1 MNDPSRRPALFA
13 TFRRPFPVAAIVA
26 LLVSLPG
33 GPPAAAVSPGDGDKD
48 LTPPTETAYAVL
60 QDRPDRLIVELPNRL
75 IVAAQ
80 RVPLQPVVSVQA
92 WTKTGSI
99 YEQEYTGAG
108 LSHFL
113 EHLISGGTTST
124 TPEADSNDIL
134 QRIGA
139 QTNAATS
146 LDTVRYYI
154 NTTADHTDDAI
165 DRVSDWM
172 QNSTIPQAEYDRERD
187 VIQREFDMGQG
198 DPGRIFWKLTQQA
211 RFTAHP
217 ARHPTIGYLDE
228 FMDVS
233 RDEIVDFYHRMY
245 PPNNV
250 VFVVAGDIDPKAVVD
265 RVAELWADAQ
275 PRELPE
281 VSLPIEP
288 ALTEPVNVTGSAD
301 VQRTR
306 LRMVFPGVKLG
317 AEHDYALDLL
327 SAVLGQGQSSRLV
340 QDLRDERG
348 WVTSID
354 AYNWSA
360 SWGEG
365 FFGVDAELTD
375 DFQPLDGMDAA
386 SVEEARIASVAKV
399 VHDQLER
406 VKTEPVTQAE
416 LDRVKRQVKS
426 RIAQSGQSAAS
437 VASSLAR
444 DIIST
449 RDPDYSQKYLA
460 AIDGITPADLMA
472 AADAVI
478 DFNQQITVV
487 LNPLSEDG
495 EVTTMD
501 RDDDVDPATLPA
513 ERVDLDN
520 AALVGDLRAALAKA
534 DADAETIATDG
545 PVRFTLDNGL
555 RVILQR
561 STVVPAV
568 AIDLYWVGGL
578 LADTPGQEGVANAT
592 ATMLTRGFAG
602 RTNADIAAQVESLG
616 ASLGSGGG
624 NNTSFIQAGAL
635 AEDLDTVLGLVA
647 DAATAPDFPADEW
660 DRLRSRLVAAIESRG
675 DRWNTEV
682 GDHFRRAYYGGTTW
696 ETAPSGEA
704 EVVAALTPD
713 QLKAFHFA
721 TLDPRQAV
729 LAVVGDIDPAALRET
744 IARRFGAL
752 AGSATIDVAPSP
764 THDAAR
770 LVVHPTE
777 KPLAAV
783 VIGLGPGI
791 TRDDPDYVP
800 LQVLS
805 NMLSAFPSGFLQQA
819 LRGEGPG
826 LVYASGGYMTTG
838 LRDGNYNILF
848 NTSAEQAPEAL
859 RRVIAVVDRVKAGD
873 FDDAQIAGAKAR
885 FLNDELAGKQ
895 SNAARATNLALDEL
909 YGVSDSGGQALLD
922 RVQAVTADDLRRVAE
937 AHLNDPIVVAISQDP
952 LDEAAMREI
961 IGLAEEPVAAG
972 VSAATD

>member
-1 MNDPSRRPALFA
+1 
-13 TFRRPFPVAAIVA
+13 
-26 LLVSLPG
+26 
-33 GPPAAAVSPGDGDKD
+33 
-48 LTPPTETAYAVL
+48 
-60 QDRPDRLIVELPNRL
+60 
-75 IVAAQ
+75 
-80 RVPLQPVVSVQA
+80 
-92 WTKTGSI
+92 
-99 YEQEYTGAG
+99 
-108 LSHFL
+108 
-113 EHLISGGTTST
+113 
-124 TPEADSNDIL
+124 
-134 QRIGA
+134 
-139 QTNAATS
+139 
-146 LDTVRYYI
+146 
-154 NTTADHTDDAI
+154 
-165 DRVSDWM
+165 
-172 QNSTIPQAEYDRERD
+172 
-187 VIQREFDMGQG
+187 QREFDMGSG

-233 RDEIVDFYHRMY
+233 RDEIIDFYHRMY

-265 RVAELWADAQ
+265 QVAELWADAE

-288 ALTEPVNVTGSAD
+288 ELTEPVTVTGSAD

-365 FFGVDAELTD
+365 FFGVDAELSD
-375 DFQPLDGMDAA
+375 DFQPLDGIAA
-386 SVEEARIASVAKV
+386 SSPEEARLLSVERV

-406 VKTEPVTQAE
+406 VKTQPVTEAE
-416 LDRVKRQVKS
+416 LDRVRRQVKS
-426 RIAQSGQSAAS
+426 RIAQAGQSAAS
-437 VASSLAR
+437 VASSLAS
-444 DIIST
+444 DIISHH
-449 RDPDYSQKYLA
+449 DPDYSQKYLA
-460 AIDGITPADLMA
+460 AIDAITPAELMA
-472 AADAVI
+472 AADAII

-487 LNPLSEDG
+487 LNPLGEDG

-501 RDDDVDPATLPA
+501 RDDDVDPASLPA

-520 AALVGDLRAALAKA
+520 AALVGDLRAALAQA
-534 DADAETIATDG
+534 DADAEAVATDE

-561 STVVPAV
+561 SSVVPAA

-578 LADTPGQEGVANAT
+578 LADTPGQEGVASAS
-592 ATMLTRGFAG
+592 AAMLTRGFAG
-602 RTNADIAAQVESLG
+602 RSNSDIAAQVESLG
-616 ASLGSGGG
+616 ASLRSGGG
-624 NNTSFIQAGAL
+624 NNTSFIQASAL

-647 DAATAPDFPADEW
+647 DAATEPDFPADEW
-660 DRLRSRLVAAIESRG
+660 ARLQPRIVAGIEARA
-675 DRWNTEV
+675 DRWSTEY

-696 ETAPSGEA
+696 ETAPTGDAS
-704 EVVAALTPD
+704 VVASLTPD
-713 QLKAFHFA
+713 DLAAFHRA
-721 TLDPRQAV
+721 TLDPEQAV
-729 LAVVGDIDPAALRET
+729 LAIVGDIDPDALRET
-744 IARRFGAL
+744 IVDRFSHI
-752 AGSATIDVAPSP
+752 AG
-764 THDAAR
+764 DAAIAIGSSPKHDSAQ
-770 LVVHPTE
+770 LIVHPTE

-859 RRVIAVVDRVKAGD
+859 RRVMAVVDRVKAGD
-873 FDDAQIAGAKAR
+873 FTDAQIAGAKAR

-895 SNAARATNLALDEL
+895 ANSARATNLALDEL
-909 YGVSDSGGQALLD
+909 YHVSDSGGQALLD
-922 RVQAVTADDLRRVAE
+922 RVQAVTADELQRVAQ
-937 AHLNDPIVVAISQDP
+937 AHFNDPIVVAISQDP
-952 LDEAAMREI
+952 LDEAAIREI
-961 IGLAEEPVAAG
+961 IGLPVEQA
-972 VSAATD
+972 AATQPAHN